1 MRPSDDRDAGGPSE
15 RQLEVWEAFA
25 RDVIREQRRDVADR
39 IARIVVPTD
48 FSVCS
53 MRALQRAEALAQR
66 LGAEV
71 VLVHVDPSVVLGSE
85 VAPARQ
91 DAVRRELDG
100 IAAVLGTR
108 GVRARGVVRAGA
120 PAEEILAVA
129 MAEGADLIARSHGAR
144 ARPPRQRRRG
154 RRAARPLPG
163 AHRPRRDDV
172 AVRSTPP
179 SDRSPTRSS

>member
-129 MAEGADLIARSHGAR
+129 MAEGADLIVMGTHGRTGLAH
-144 ARPPRQRRRG
+144 ALLG
-154 RRAARPLPG
+154 SVAEDVVRRALCPVLTV
-163 AHRPRRDDV
+163 RDG
-172 AVRSTPP
+172 T
-179 SDRSPTRSS
+179 T